1 LANGSLKF
9 GEKEGYTE
17 AANIATKLK
26 GAVSV
31 DNAPL
36 KVDFRGCSIGT
47 SPKAMDQIR
56 AALGARSVIGG
67 TCYLVISYTTPIKIG
82 PKGNLKEV
90 TKASDVTD
98 ANRQLFEKYKKRT
111 LDTFGAKTKCI
122 LNPTEKGFF
131 DMGGRFVSL
140 FFNRKLNKEW
150 IPKESVCYKDIK
162 HQIVDDPGK
171 SLPESQD
178 CQLIVVQEKS
188 EGEK

>member
-1 LANGSLKF
+1 
-9 GEKEGYTE
+9 
-17 AANIATKLK
+17 
-26 GAVSV
+26 
-31 DNAPL
+31 
-36 KVDFRGCSIGT
+36 
-47 SPKAMDQIR
+47 
-56 AALGARSVIGG
+56 
-67 TCYLVISYTTPIKIG
+67 
-82 PKGNLKEV
+82 
-90 TKASDVTD
+90 VTD

-131 DMGGRFVSL
+131 DMGGRSVSL

-178 CQLIVVQEKS
+178 CQLIMVQEKS